1 MIIDVSEP
9 EPLDLRGEILL
20 YLQNNPN
27 AADSLEGIVNW
38 WLPQIYHSIDAA
50 SVEQVLEQLIAEG
63 RVKKLS
69 LIDGTNLYSRQ
80 C

>member
-1 MIIDVSEP
+1 MIMNVSDP
-9 EPLDLRGEILL
+9 KPLDLRGEILL

-27 AADSLEGIVNW
+27 AADSLEGIVTW
-38 WLPQIYHSIDAA
+38 WLPQMYESVDAA

-69 LIDGTNLYSRQ
+69 LIDGTYLYSRQ
-80 C
+80 V

>member
-1 MIIDVSEP
+1 VIINVTDP

-38 WLPQIYHSIDAA
+38 WLPQIYHSVDAA
-50 SVEQVLEQLIAEG
+50 SVEQVLEKLIAEG
-63 RVKKLS
+63 QVKKSS
-69 LIDGTNLYSRQ
+69 LVDGTNLYSRQ
-80 C
+80 F